1 MHQEDLQHVEEALA
15 YLLEE
20 EEAPKRPRRNS
31 TWMSGEEMAR
41 AVEKMP
47 GMNEDV
53 SKLRK
58 PPDKEPFRDILDK
71 GPDEQEVGPPI
82 VFPISGIRESKRPGL
97 FSFQWPLS
105 LKLILG

>member
-20 EEAPKRPRRNS
+20 EEAPKRQRRNS
-31 TWMSGEEMAR
+31 TWMSGEEMAG

-47 GMNEDV
+47 GTNDDV
-53 SKLRK
+53 SKLRQ

-71 GPDEQEVGPPI
+71 GPDEPEVGSPI
-82 VFPISGIRESKRPGL
+82 ISPLPDIREAKSPGL
-97 FSFQWPLS
+97 FSFQYWPS
-105 LKLILG
+105 